1 MGIKMN
7 LSKYLIVLA
16 FAKAITSCTS
26 VTKAEDE
33 IASIH
38 LDIDLITFHR
48 DFAAANEETLPSL
61 KQKFPVFFPE
71 RVPDSVWIAKIKGQD
86 MIHNVLEKAVQEADF
101 DYDIMERQL
110 EDVMRHVVYYFPE
123 FEPTPVVTV
132 LSDVNYRQK
141 VIPTSNQFL
150 ISIDTY
156 LGKDHELY
164 IGINKYQRENLNIE
178 QLPADAALA
187 YARLFLPPV
196 MERSLLDNMVY
207 HGKLHYMQELF
218 APKSLGDQLFNY
230 TPEKYAFTVENESQM
245 WRYFIDNELLYD
257 TDSRLMSRF
266 ILPAPFSKFGLEVDQ
281 QTPGG
286 VGRYIGYRMV
296 KSFMENNQVDLEAMI
311 DLNAEE
317 IFKRSK
323 YKPLQ

>member
-1 MGIKMN
+1 MKMN
-7 LSKYLIVLA
+7 LFKYLTILV

-26 VTKAEDE
+26 VTKVEDE
-33 IASIH
+33 IANIQLDIH
-38 LDIDLITFHR
+38 LTTFHK
-48 DFAAANEETLPSL
+48 DFAAASEENLPSL
-61 KQKFPVFFPE
+61 KQEFPIFFPE
-71 RVPDSVWIAKIKGQD
+71 RVPDSIWISKIKGRD
-86 MIHNVLEKAVQEADF
+86 AIHNVLEKAVQEADF
-101 DYDIMERQL
+101 DYGEMEKQL

-123 FEPTPVVTV
+123 FEPTPIVTV

-141 VIPTSNQFL
+141 VIATSNEFI

-187 YARLFLPPV
+187 YARLFLPPI
-196 MERSLLDNMVY
+196 MKRSLLDNMVY
-207 HGKLHYMQELF
+207 QGKLHYIQEMF
-218 APKSLGDQLFNY
+218 APKSSGDQIFSY

-257 TDSRLMSRF
+257 TDSKLMSRF
-266 ILPAPFSKFGLEVDQ
+266 ILPAPFSKFGLVVDQ

-296 KSFMENNQVDLEAMI
+296 KSFMENNKVDLETMI
-311 DLNAEE
+311 QLNAED

>member
-1 MGIKMN
+1 MKMN
-7 LSKYLIVLA
+7 LFKYLTILT

-26 VTKAEDE
+26 VTKVEDQ
-33 IASIH
+33 IANIQVDIH
-38 LDIDLITFHR
+38 LTTFHK
-48 DFAAANEETLPSL
+48 DFAAVSEENLPDL
-61 KQKFPVFFPE
+61 KKEFPMFFPQ
-71 RVPDSVWIAKIKGQD
+71 RIPDSIWISKLKGQD
-86 MIHNVLEKAVQEADF
+86 AIHNILVESVKEADF
-101 DYDIMERQL
+101 DYNKMEIQL
-110 EDVMRHVVYYFPE
+110 KDVMRHVVYYFPE
-123 FEPTPVVTV
+123 FEPTPIVTV
-132 LSDVNYRQK
+132 LSDVNYQQK
-141 VIPTSNQFL
+141 VIPTSNLFI

-164 IGINKYQRENLNIE
+164 LGINKYQRENLNIE
-178 QLPADAALA
+178 QLPADAGLA
-187 YARLFLPPV
+187 YARLFLPPI

-207 HGKLHYMQELF
+207 HGKLHYIQELF
-218 APKSLGDQLFNY
+218 APKSLGDQLFSY

-257 TDSRLMSRF
+257 TDSKLMFRF

-311 DLNAEE
+311 QLNAKD

>member
-1 MGIKMN
+1 
-7 LSKYLIVLA
+7 
-16 FAKAITSCTS
+16 
-26 VTKAEDE
+26 
-33 IASIH
+33 
-38 LDIDLITFHR
+38 
-48 DFAAANEETLPSL
+48 
-61 KQKFPVFFPE
+61 
-71 RVPDSVWIAKIKGQD
+71 
-86 MIHNVLEKAVQEADF
+86 
-101 DYDIMERQL
+101 
-110 EDVMRHVVYYFPE
+110 MRHVVYYFPE
-123 FEPTPVVTV
+123 FEPTSVVTV

-207 HGKLHYMQELF
+207 HGKLHYIQELF

-230 TPEKYAFTVENESQM
+230 TPEKYAFTLENESQM

-296 KSFMENNQVDLEAMI
+296 KSFMENNQVELEAMI

-317 IFKRSK
+317 IFKHSK